1 MAVVYYV
8 RQDNRRKGTKLWYGK
23 AYPVATADLDYLA
36 DRIQAACSMKKSD
49 VYAYLTELIDTIGRK
64 IKNGYKV
71 QLGELGYFSLGIKTK
86 GAVTED
92 KFNIRENV
100 SKVTVRFET
109 KNNVV
114 NGVTTRAIF
123 NNVSYKKIDNPFK
136 KDAEPQP

>member
-64 IKNGYKV
+64 IKSGYKV
-71 QLGELGYFSLGIKTK
+71 QLGELGYFSLGITTK
-86 GAVTED
+86 GAIAED

-136 KDAEPQP
+136 KKDEPEP

>member
-8 RQDNRRKGTKLWYGK
+8 RQDNRRKGTKMWYGK

-71 QLGELGYFSLGIKTK
+71 QLGELGYFSLGMKTK
-86 GAVTED
+86 GAVSE
-92 KFNIRENV
+92 KLFNIRENV
-100 SKVTVRFET
+100 AGVTVRFET

-114 NGVTTRAIF
+114 NGVTTRAVF
-123 NNVSYKKIDNPFK
+123 NNATFKKIDNPFK
-136 KDAEPQP
+136 KDAEPKP

>member
-36 DRIQAACSMKKSD
+36 ERIQAACSMKKSD

-71 QLGELGYFSLGIKTK
+71 QLGDLGYFSLGMKTK
-86 GAVTED
+86 GSVTED
-92 KFNIRENV
+92 KFNIRENL

-136 KDAEPQP
+136 KDEQPEP

>member
-8 RQDNRRKGTKLWYGK
+8 RQDKRRNGTMLWYGK

-36 DRIQAACSMKKSD
+36 ERIQAACSMKKSD

-64 IKNGYKV
+64 IKSGYKV
-71 QLGELGYFSLGIKTK
+71 QLGNLGYFSLGMRTK
-86 GAVTED
+86 GAVAED

-100 SKVTVRFET
+100 AGVTVRFET

-114 NGVTTRAIF
+114 NGATTRAIF
-123 NNVSYKKIDNPFK
+123 NNVSFKKIDNPFK
-136 KDAEPQP
+136 KDEQPEP